1 MEPVIVLAMHGS
13 PPNDFPKDELTEF
26 FSLHTRLDHVPEEGR
41 AGLEQRYAE
50 LDAKIRAWPR
60 TPKNDPFYAGTQE
73 MASHLNQTTGYEVIV
88 GFNEFCAPSL
98 DEAIEQAVVSQA
110 EKIIVITPMMTR
122 GGEHSEVEIP
132 KAIQHSKERHPDID
146 IVYAWPFEVSEVA
159 EFLSSQIKRFV

>member
-1 MEPVIVLAMHGS
+1 MKLVIVLAMHGS

-26 FSLHTRLDHVPEEGR
+26 FSLHARLEHIPEGGR

-60 TPKNDPFYAGTQE
+60 TPKNDPFHAGAHE
-73 MASHLNQTTGYEVIV
+73 MASNLQKATGYEVIV

-98 DEAIEQAVVSQA
+98 DEAIEKAAASQA
-110 EKIIVITPMMTR
+110 KKIIVITPMMTR

-132 KAIQHSKERHPDID
+132 EAIKRSKERHPNIE

-159 EFLSSQIKRFV
+159 GFLSSQIKRFV